1 MKVSTKVEYGFV
13 ALIDIAANSANGD
26 VVTVISISERQG
38 ISKNYLEQILTPLR
52 QAGII
57 NGTKGSQGGYSL
69 TSDPKDLKLSTILNA
84 LDSNLLNVVF
94 DSSMKCNQNAIG
106 AIKKNIWDKMDASFN
121 KLANETTLADI
132 VESYNNENLDANMFY
147 I

>member
-1 MKVSTKVEYGFV
+1 MKISTKVEYGLV
-13 ALIDIAANSANGD
+13 ALIDIAANSVNGD

-57 NGTKGSQGGYSL
+57 NGTKGSQGGYTI
-69 TSDPKDLKLSTILNA
+69 TSDPKELKLSTILNA

-94 DSSMKCNQNAIG
+94 DSSMKCNQNAIN
-106 AIKKNIWDKMDASFN
+106 AIKYNMWDKLDASFN
-121 KLANETTLADI
+121 ELAENTTLAQLVD
-132 VESYNNENLDANMFY
+132 SYNDGNMESVMFY

>member
-1 MKVSTKVEYGFV
+1 MKVSTKVEYGLV
-13 ALIDIAANSANGD
+13 ALIDIAANSVNGD
-26 VVTVISISERQG
+26 VVTVISIAVRQG

-57 NGTKGSQGGYSL
+57 NGTKGSQGGYAL
-69 TSDPKDLKLSTILNA
+69 TSDPKELKLSTILNA

-94 DSSMKCNQNAIG
+94 DSSMKCNPNAIN
-106 AIKKNIWDKMDASFN
+106 AIKHNMWDKLDESFN
-121 KLANETTLADI
+121 KLAENTTLAEL
-132 VESYNNENLDANMFY
+132 VEAYNNENMESVMFY